1 MTLVPMAYY
10 MGVLIKSQVV
20 PVTWL
25 LALTV
30 INEQFIIT

>member
-1 MTLVPMAYY
+1 MALVQMAYY

-25 LALTV
+25 FALTV

>member
-1 MTLVPMAYY
+1 MTLVQMAYY
-10 MGVLIKSQVV
+10 MGVVIKSQVV

-25 LALTV
+25 FALTV

>member
-1 MTLVPMAYY
+1 MTLVQMAYY

-20 PVTWL
+20 PITWL
-25 LALTV
+25 FALNV